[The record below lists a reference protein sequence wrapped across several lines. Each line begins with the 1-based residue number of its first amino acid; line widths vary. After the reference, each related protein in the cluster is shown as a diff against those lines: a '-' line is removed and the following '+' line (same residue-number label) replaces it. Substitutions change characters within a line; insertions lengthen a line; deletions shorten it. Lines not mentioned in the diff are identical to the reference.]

1 MENTLIGPENGRME
15 RFHLVHFLDSFLDI
29 PGAAWDV
36 ALLIYLF
43 CSSKRGSKVRAAHR
57 RKISDLG
64 FFSDLAR
71 DGVSGHRRVV
81 TSSNAGAGGGA
92 AQVFPVL
99 ERLQRRLGVLQCGD
113 LVSLR
118 RFQHARSRKVT
129 NRARL
134 VRSALHHGGNSS
146 PGNGEVTFRAFG
158 VSASLVVENQQS
170 SMRKTS
176 RLAAG

>member
-1 MENTLIGPENGRME
+1 MKTMLIDSKIELTTGVHLL
-15 RFHLVHFLDSFLDI
+15 RFSKSFLDI
-29 PGAAWDV
+29 PGAAWDLV
-36 ALLIYLF
+36 LLIYLF

-71 DGVSGHRRVV
+71 VVASGPRRAVLL
-81 TSSNAGAGGGA
+81 TFSGAGRGA
-92 AQVFPVL
+92 PQVFLVL

-134 VRSALHHGGNSS
+134 VRNALHHGGNSS